1 MFLESKQQNS
11 RSSLKNGNFLNE
23 IEDEEKSGVE
33 ETILDNDEA
42 NQEKIDFIEDILEKQ
57 GKLIETLE
65 NKIYLYII
73 SIYYLYLKFKKIA
86 WNKNFK
92 KRKKQ
97 GEFKFV
103 NFIIDYI
110 KKKHF
115 FASILLSRKKSF

>member
-11 RSSLKNGNFLNE
+11 QTSLKNGFFLNE

-65 NKIYLYII
+65 NKIYL
-73 SIYYLYLKFKKIA
+73 
-86 WNKNFK
+86 
-92 KRKKQ
+92 
-97 GEFKFV
+97 
-103 NFIIDYI
+103 
-110 KKKHF
+110 
-115 FASILLSRKKSF
+115 